1 MKTTVDRIA
10 PLLKGELAR
19 AWLIAG
25 DEPMLVSEA
34 ADEIRAAAV
43 RAGHTERE
51 LHVVERGFDWNALAT
66 AAHNLSLFA
75 DRRVVEIRL
84 ASLRPGDRG
93 AEVLAELAAEPDPDR
108 LVLVQAPKLDAAV
121 ARSAWVRAFEQHGV
135 LAQAWP
141 IEAAALPG
149 WIAARMRRQGLT
161 AERDAIQ
168 LLASRCEGN
177 LLAARQEIDKLALT
191 ASGGCVTLDQV
202 LDSAGDSARFD
213 VFKLADAALAGDTR
227 RALRVLAGLQRE
239 GVEPVLISWSLAK
252 ELRALVRLRARL
264 ANPAAVDRLLEAAN
278 VWSRRRP
285 IIRKALLRLTPER
298 IADLQQLAARTD
310 MAIKGQGQGQPWSL
324 LGEFVLG
331 LSHPA
336 APLPQ
341 ARTAAMAD

>member
-191 ASGGCVTLDQV
+191 ASGGSVTLDQV

-213 VFKLADAALAGDTR
+213 VFKLVDAALAGDTR

-341 ARTAAMAD
+341 ACTAAMAD